1 MALTKEQWKEIE
13 EQLSSSYGRVE
24 LRCDGYEI
32 TADMQK
38 LKNLRYC
45 IAVYVDGVI
54 KGEWMKGEHV
64 IPLKF
69 HREKKIFLYPEK
81 MRSDA
86 EKKLANRR
94 LDKVLRGFYEERLRH
109 ISFWDPYWTSPSAF
123 CRHIRKTCQSIEI
136 VKVGYG
142 A

>member
-13 EQLSSSYGRVE
+13 GQLSSPYGRVE

-54 KGEWMKGEHV
+54 KGEWMTGRHV

-69 HREKKIFLYPEK
+69 HRERK
-81 MRSDA
+81 MFIHSQKTRSEA
-86 EKKLANRR
+86 KKKLANRR
-94 LDKVLRGFYEERLRH
+94 LDKVSRGFYEGCLRH
-109 ISFWDPYWTSPSAF
+109 TSFWDPYWTSPSAF
-123 CRHIRKTCQSIEI
+123 CRHIRKTCISIEI